1 MRTAG
6 APLTSVSSGHA
17 EQPGEYCR
25 LACRAPLRLL
35 ASRFA
40 SQISLSYR
48 SRRRSY
54 VNLDAGGRWKAKPV
68 VGAFV
73 HTLWTSVWKYERL
86 QSPKCLRGRAKAQTT
101 ADLCFAYPH
110 RGRTHEDCP
119 EDCGVTSE
127 RTF

>member
-6 APLTSVSSGHA
+6 APLSCTNERADTLFVCERVKNAAVSSGHA

-48 SRRRSY
+48 SRRRSF

-73 HTLWTSVWKYERL
+73 HTLWTSVWK
-86 QSPKCLRGRAKAQTT
+86 
-101 ADLCFAYPH
+101 
-110 RGRTHEDCP
+110 
-119 EDCGVTSE
+119 
-127 RTF
+127 